1 LSTPFVDMMDSALE
15 PPTTSD
21 GTGGSSE
28 PPTPAPPTPAP
39 PTPAPLVLEP
49 SPAHNASTRDADV
62 ATGRPPALPLLS
74 GPTVVVAS
82 QGPVPAIAALPAT
95 GGATEV
101 PLGSASLLIVIGFA
115 LATVARRRE
124 TRRC

>member
-21 GTGGSSE
+21 GTAGSSE
-28 PPTPAPPTPAP
+28 PPTPAP

-62 ATGRPPALPLLS
+62 ATGPPPALPLLS
-74 GPTVVVAS
+74 GPIVVVAS

-124 TRRC
+124 TRGC

>member
-21 GTGGSSE
+21 GTAGSSE
-28 PPTPAPPTPAP
+28 PPTPAPP
-39 PTPAPLVLEP
+39 VLEP
-49 SPAHNASTRDADV
+49 SPAHDASTRDADV
-62 ATGRPPALPLLS
+62 ATGPPPALPLLS
-74 GPTVVVAS
+74 GPIVVVAS

-124 TRRC
+124 TRGC